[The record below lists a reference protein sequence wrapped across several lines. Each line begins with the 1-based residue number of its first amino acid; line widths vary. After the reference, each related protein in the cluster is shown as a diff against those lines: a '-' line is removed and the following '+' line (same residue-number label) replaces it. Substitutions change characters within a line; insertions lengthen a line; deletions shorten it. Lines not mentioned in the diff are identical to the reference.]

1 MLRSL
6 AGYRRTPAYSAESPV
21 SQTVRADE
29 RLAARPRALGAVL
42 ISAACAA
49 TLSCAA
55 GPRPCRSPGACP
67 PGNECLA
74 DRCLPLGAEPVDANS
89 RRVVLSP
96 RAIAVVRPAADTRGA
111 IPPSVTLGG
120 PAAQS
125 EQLLLAFPI
134 AALGPG
140 DVDAAF
146 LLLEALQDAD
156 PSAADVP
163 IEVTLAASDW
173 ASGISDAAPST
184 RGPRGAG
191 VGRTRPPAPLRIDVT
206 AHVQALAQ
214 QPDNDH
220 GFLLRAAQS
229 TPRGAVY
236 STGADG
242 SLPRL
247 DVYVRPRAS
256 SR

>member
-1 MLRSL
+1 
-6 AGYRRTPAYSAESPV
+6 
-21 SQTVRADE
+21 
-29 RLAARPRALGAVL
+29 
-42 ISAACAA
+42 
-49 TLSCAA
+49 
-55 GPRPCRSPGACP
+55 
-67 PGNECLA
+67 
-74 DRCLPLGAEPVDANS
+74 VDASS
-89 RRVVLSP
+89 RRVVLTP
-96 RAIAVVRPAADTRGA
+96 RAIAVVRAAADTRGA

-120 PAAQS
+120 PTAQS
-125 EQLLLAFPI
+125 EQLLLAFPP

-140 DVDAAF
+140 EVDAAF

-173 ASGISDAAPST
+173 ASGITDAAPSS

-206 AHVQALAQ
+206 AHVQELAE
-214 QPDNDH
+214 QPENDR
-220 GFLLRAAQS
+220 GFLVRATHP